1 MFDHLQIDDR
11 RERWLVGCADLL
23 LKPLG
28 DIGGWRRT
36 VPAGAPR
43 RVLLFRLERIGDLLM
58 TLDALVAVR
67 RHLPAAE
74 LHLVVGSWN
83 AELARLIPAIDRVET
98 LDVPWLSRE
107 RAPTTLGALTAQ
119 AARWRRQ
126 GFDLAVNFEPD
137 IRSNLLVAASGAA
150 RRVGFGSKGGGPL
163 LTHPQPYDPSSH
175 VAANAL
181 RLVERA
187 LPSASHRA
195 DEIGQAAESPHA
207 FGNAAPSSALRI
219 PEHARARAARLLA
232 ARDGAG
238 PLIGLNPAA
247 GRAVKEWPAARFA
260 AAASRLSEQ
269 MEATFVLL
277 GSAAERPHAEVVTR
291 ALPAGSRAI
300 DLVGKAPLV
309 DLAAILERMA
319 LLITGD
325 TGPMHLAAAVGT
337 PVLAIFGPSDPR
349 RYAPRHTRSTVVH
362 ADLWCRPCNRFRR
375 PPARC
380 CGTTPDCLTGVSV
393 EAVVEAARR
402 LLAPLDATGGVHP
415 PPSTSA

>member
-36 VPAGAPR
+36 APAGAPR

-58 TLDALVAVR
+58 ILDALVAVR
-67 RHLPAAE
+67 RRLPDAE

-107 RAPTTLGALTAQ
+107 RAPTNLGSLTAQ
-119 AARWRRQ
+119 AARWRGQ
-126 GFDLAVNFEPD
+126 GFDMAVNFEPD

-150 RRVGFGSKGGGPL
+150 RRVGFGSKGGGAL
-163 LTHPQPYDPSSH
+163 LTDPQPYDPSSH

-187 LPSASHRA
+187 LTSSSRRA
-195 DEIGQAAESPHA
+195 DQIGQAAESPHA

-247 GRAVKEWPAARFA
+247 GRAVKEWPAERFA

-277 GSAAERPHAEVVTR
+277 GSAAERPHAEAVTR

-300 DLVGKAPLV
+300 DLAGKAPLV
-309 DLAAILERMA
+309 DLAAILQRLA

-380 CGTTPDCLTGVSV
+380 RGITPDCLTGVSV
-393 EAVVEAARR
+393 DAVVEAARG
-402 LLAPLDATGGVHP
+402 LLTPGAPNGVRP
-415 PPSTSA
+415 PPSTAA

>member
-28 DIGGWRRT
+28 DVGGWRRT
-36 VPAGAPR
+36 APAGAPR

-58 TLDALVAVR
+58 TLDAIGAVR
-67 RHLPAAE
+67 RRLPDAE
-74 LHLVVGSWN
+74 LRLVVGSWN
-83 AELARLIPAIDRVET
+83 AELARLIPAVDRVET

-107 RAPTTLGALTAQ
+107 REPTPVGALAAQ
-119 AARWRRQ
+119 AARWRGQ
-126 GFDLAVNFEPD
+126 DFDLAVNFEPD
-137 IRSNLLVAASGAA
+137 IRSNLLAAASGAA
-150 RRVGFGSKGGGPL
+150 RRAGFVSKGGGAF
-163 LTHPQPYDPSSH
+163 LTDSHPYDPSAH

-187 LPSASHRA
+187 LTSSGGRA
-195 DEIGQAAESPHA
+195 GVIRQAAEPPRSFDDDA
-207 FGNAAPSSALRI
+207 SSALRI
-219 PEHARARAARLLA
+219 PEHARARAERLLA

-247 GRAVKEWPAARFA
+247 GRAVKEWPAERFA
-260 AAASRLSEQ
+260 AAAVRLSERMQ
-269 MEATFVLL
+269 ATFVLL
-277 GSAAERPHAEVVTR
+277 GSAAERSHAEAVTR
-291 ALPAGSRAI
+291 VLPAGIRTL

-309 DLAAILERMA
+309 DLAAVLERMT

-349 RYAPRHTRSTVVH
+349 RYAPLHTRSTVVH

-380 CGTTPDCLTGVSV
+380 RGVTPDCLTGVSV

-402 LLAPLDATGGVHP
+402 LLVPRG
-415 PPSTSA
+415 